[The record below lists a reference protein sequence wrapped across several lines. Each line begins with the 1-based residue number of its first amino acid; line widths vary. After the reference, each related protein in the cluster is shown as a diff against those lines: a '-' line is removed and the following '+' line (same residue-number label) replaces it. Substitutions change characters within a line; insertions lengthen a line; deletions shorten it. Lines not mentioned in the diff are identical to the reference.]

1 MHVNA
6 SLLSYVP
13 DHLFLHDSRLF
24 FKVGYEAIFSGLD
37 DLSRSAFGSEL
48 RSKGRVIHEE
58 ILLNSIDGI
67 KVTVNLFGDIFGA
80 PVE

>member
-6 SLLSYVP
+6 SLLSYVS

-37 DLSRSAFGSEL
+37 DLSRSAFGSKL

-67 KVTVNLFGDIFGA
+67 KVTVNLFDDSFGTS
-80 PVE
+80 VK